1 LSLNIVT
8 DVINMPQKKSKRN
21 KISYDSAILDRLLK
35 DPTLS
40 VEEMAKGL
48 GTYRQRVWRTKG
60 TMEEDHIIWGYT
72 AVVDEAKLGHVVYM
86 VLMKMRPMNQDL
98 AELIIRRIGRTEYG
112 KQQVRLIDVLYTN
125 GEYDWVVMFA
135 APDHATARRYY
146 DSIRVAYQEHLLD
159 KPILVDVNFSLMRE
173 GKVNPELNRLKE
185 FVPL

>member
-1 LSLNIVT
+1 MS
-8 DVINMPQKKSKRN
+8 
-21 KISYDSAILDRLLK
+21 
-35 DPTLS
+35 
-40 VEEMAKGL
+40 KGL
-48 GTYRQRVWRTKG
+48 GTYRQRVWRTKSR
-60 TMEEDHIIWGYT
+60 MEQDHVIWGYT
-72 AVVDEAKLGHVVYM
+72 AVVDESKLGHVVYM
-86 VLMKMRPMNQDL
+86 VLMKMKPMNTEL

-146 DSIRVAYQEHLLD
+146 DSIRLAYQDHLLD
-159 KPILVDVNFSLMRE
+159 KPVLVDINFSLMRE

>member
-1 LSLNIVT
+1 MAEKTSNS
-8 DVINMPQKKSKRN
+8 NKKN
-21 KISYDSAILDRLLK
+21 YDTAILDRLLK
-35 DPTLS
+35 DPTQS
-40 VEEMAKGL
+40 VEEMSKGL
-48 GTYRQRVWRTKG
+48 GTYRQRVWRTKNQL
-60 TMEEDHIIWGYT
+60 EEDKVIWGYT
-72 AVVDEAKLGHVVYM
+72 AVVDESRLGHVVYM
-86 VLMKMRPMNQDL
+86 VLMKMRPMNQKL

-146 DSIRVAYQEHLLD
+146 DSIRVAYEEHLLD